1 MSPGGTMSSLTH
13 PCPSHSITTLL
24 PVLEP
29 FAMLLR
35 ETLNLTYEKRENRT
49 GKRHFSITVYKPE
62 D

>member
-13 PCPSHSITTLL
+13 PFPSHSITTLL

-49 GKRHFSITVYKPE
+49 GKDISV
-62 D
+62 

>member
-1 MSPGGTMSSLTH
+1 MSTGGTMSSLTH

-35 ETLNLTYEKRENRT
+35 ETLNRTYEKRENRT
-49 GKRHFSITVYKPE
+49 GKKDISVQT
-62 D
+62 